1 MTILTAER
9 QPQGSSA
16 ANLSAASVDS
26 GLTYATDI
34 VHRVCCLAGS
44 FNLIED
50 SRRRQD
56 GRLLRRAIT
65 GHDTAA
71 LYDWLIEAF
80 SYQGIADWVAFE
92 YMRRHGGVSWDEIK
106 QALQGNPACPKLGSY
121 WAFADCRSRLSQTA
135 KVHAASQR
143 GRPDLSTGSGNL
155 TAALCR
161 LSCRSHDVH

>member
-1 MTILTAER
+1 MTISMA
-9 QPQGSSA
+9 PAKPPGSSA

-71 LYDWLIEAF
+71 LFDWLIEAF
-80 SYQGIADWVAFE
+80 SYQGIADRVAFE
-92 YMRRHGGVSWDEIK
+92 YMQRHGGVSWGEIDR
-106 QALQGNPACPKLGSY
+106 ALQGEPACPKLGS
-121 WAFADCRSRLSQTA
+121 
-135 KVHAASQR
+135 
-143 GRPDLSTGSGNL
+143 
-155 TAALCR
+155 
-161 LSCRSHDVH
+161 